1 MYETND
7 VEWDKILDGLYE
19 DEKVKKELQR
29 HLVFSLLYGRQGYG
43 KNFELSRQLRQQAS
57 WFGEITGN
65 SNVVGAAKRDDR
77 PTLPQKVC
85 NYRKPRVAWYG
96 VAQLTPERYMRNL
109 SSAPGSH
116 HNALWGK
123 RFIAISEPT
132 ESDKF
137 DQDSL
142 KRLTGDEWV
151 ETRTSKFK
159 PSTWEPKGTLYVL

>member
-1 MYETND
+1 MYESDD

-77 PTLPQKVC
+77 PTLPQKIC
-85 NYRKPRVAWYG
+85 NYRKLKVDWYG
-96 VAQLTPERYMRNL
+96 TETPKYSLRSGSAHFDVSKMFIKGRDPKDGL
-109 SSAPGSH
+109 SVFPPMGSTTGRKEEA
-116 HNALWGK
+116 NPLKGK
-123 RFIAISEPT
+123 RFIGVSEVP
-132 ESDKF
+132 EVGWDH
-137 DQDSL
+137 
-142 KRLTGDEWV
+142 
-151 ETRTSKFK
+151 
-159 PSTWEPKGTLYVL
+159 